1 LQIRKSPQARA
12 FFKNACEEV
21 DVPALQLLFWVKTRW
36 ASLYNFL
43 DRILLLQKVCSIV
56 LTMCNTELFIQG
68 INRFVQIADDSDEV
82 PDLTGKSYS
91 DFKLN
96 KKDWDKI
103 ALVHEVLQV
112 RNILYCGYLFSL
124 MFVIQEPAAAL
135 QSFSSSRDP
144 TVWRTIPI
152 LEYLQESWES
162 KARLPKFKEIE
173 PAIRAGLDN
182 LGKWYCKTDE
192 TDVYFI
198 CLGEVCHYLSCRR
211 SHQILQFSTRM
222 SSSRMQMTN
231 GRISIKILL

>member
-1 LQIRKSPQARA
+1 
-12 FFKNACEEV
+12 
-21 DVPALQLLFWVKTRW
+21 
-36 ASLYNFL
+36 
-43 DRILLLQKVCSIV
+43 
-56 LTMCNTELFIQG
+56 MCNAELFIQG

-112 RNILYCGYLFSL
+112 CNILYCGYLFSL

-192 TDVYFI
+192 TDMYFI
-198 CLGEVCHYLSCRR
+198 CLGEICHYLSCPR

-222 SSSRMQMTN
+222 SSSHMPMTN